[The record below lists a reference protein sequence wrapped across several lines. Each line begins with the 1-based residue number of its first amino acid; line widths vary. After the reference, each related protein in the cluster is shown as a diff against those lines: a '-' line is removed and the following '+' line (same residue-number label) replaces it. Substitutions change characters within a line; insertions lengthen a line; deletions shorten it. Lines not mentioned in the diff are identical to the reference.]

1 MTNQELE
8 KIYTESYRAV
18 YWTAMSLLKNEAD
31 AEDIVQETFLTLIK
45 SYDTIKDKSKVTS
58 WLKKTAANKCL
69 DRIKMTKTVNVDDE
83 VLENIE
89 TVPENFLPDSLVESE
104 AMRKIIM
111 DIIEK
116 TLSEDVRRTIILF
129 YFDEMST
136 KEISEALGIPQ
147 GTVLWRLNFARNKIK
162 KEVEKYEEDSN
173 TKLFAVP
180 LPFLTQLFTAESEQV
195 PLRPMPAGLYNL
207 LSASSEAASTGAGE
221 QIAAEAVRKGTG
233 FAMKKIIIFICAAVL
248 SIGAVTALILYKVN
262 DDKNDHPETRV
273 TSSKKDKD
281 QKKKKEVD
289 KDKDKKAT
297 EEPADSG
304 ISPVISDVS
313 EVIDPSES
321 TDPTVSQT
329 EDDRIH
335 YPIDDLSAEDFVA
348 LYVYY
353 QEAAFSIPNGSMD
366 DFASYLKNPIDGIDR
381 YENSLGFFWYG
392 KYNAV
397 FTGKG
402 DCITGINIS
411 QYDFDSNQQTHFFL
425 GCEVRDQETA
435 DAIVDAFVAYYT
447 QGDYSYIKDVNEI
460 DPENPHDRGY
470 LIRINDECAHTIS
483 YNRWEMSEDNVY
495 YDISISSTIK
505 WWK

>member
-69 DRIKMTKTVNVDDE
+69 DRIKLTKTVNVDDE

-116 TLSEDVRRTIILF
+116 ILSEDVRRTIILF

-136 KEISEALGIPQ
+136 KEISDLLGVPQ

-162 KEVEKYEEDSN
+162 KEVEKYEEESN

-207 LSASSEAASTGAGE
+207 LSASSEAASTEAGE
-221 QIAAEAVRKGTG
+221 QIAAEAVRKGIG
-233 FAMKKIIIFICAAVL
+233 FTMKKIIIFICAAVL

-262 DDKNDHPETRV
+262 DNKNNTPETRV
-273 TSSKKDKD
+273 TVSKKDKD
-281 QKKKKEVD
+281 QKKKKET
-289 KDKDKKAT
+289 DKDKKAT
-297 EEPADSG
+297 EDTDDSG
-304 ISPVISDVS
+304 ISPVISDGS
-313 EVIDPSES
+313 EEIDPSES
-321 TDPTVSQT
+321 TDPNVSQT
-329 EDDRIH
+329 EDDYIR
-335 YPIDDLSAEDFVA
+335 YPVGDLSAEEMVD
-348 LYVYY
+348 LYQYY
-353 QEAAFSIPNGSMD
+353 QEAEFSIPIGSVD
-366 DFASYLKNPIDGIDR
+366 DLEGYLKNPIDRTER
-381 YENSLGFFWYG
+381 YDMARYFSWYD
-392 KYNAV
+392 YS
-397 FTGKG
+397 TYDSTYPWRT
-402 DCITGINIS
+402 DCVTAIYLD
-411 QYDFDSNQQTHFFL
+411 QYDYDSCQKTQVFMSFTIL
-425 GCEVRDQETA
+425 DEEKA
-435 DAIVDAFVAYYT
+435 LAIVDAFVARYT
-447 QGDYSYIKDVNEI
+447 QGTYAYIKDEKEI
-460 DPENPHDRGY
+460 DPDSNCEVGY
-470 LIRINDECAHTIS
+470 LIRIDDDCAHMIS
-483 YNRWEMSEDNVY
+483 CSKEETPYGAIQ
-495 YDISISSTIK
+495 YDISMTSHIT

>member
-69 DRIKMTKTVNVDDE
+69 DRIKLTKTVNVDDE

-162 KEVEKYEEDSN
+162 KEVEKYEEESN

-207 LSASSEAASTGAGE
+207 LSASSEAASTEAGK

-233 FAMKKIIIFICAAVL
+233 IMIKKVIIALVAVL
-248 SIGAVTALILYKVN
+248 AAGAVAGVIYLNTNQK
-262 DDKNDHPETRV
+262 
-273 TSSKKDKD
+273 SDKD
-281 QKKKKEVD
+281 TEISIKETTE
-289 KDKDKKAT
+289 ATT
-297 EEPADSG
+297 EETTEK
-304 ISPVISDVS
+304 IT
-313 EVIDPSES
+313 EES
-321 TDPTVSQT
+321 TDVVVESTTENTTSEPDATTTEPVDEESQKAIAYPNGGQENASGTVFISFEGKSADEIRENIIEISRT
-329 EDDRIH
+329 TKDATPENFAERCMV
-335 YPIDDLSAEDFVA
+335 YPIDYSYSDEADEMIFYYWHLRLQEGAEGIDHVNVYIVRNDDGSLNMASRASVILTCQNRERWEELYNTSCDALMQLTGCNSLMKSGSGDNEASHYLTYFVA
-348 LYVYY
+348 
-353 QEAAFSIPNGSMD
+353 
-366 DFASYLKNPIDGIDR
+366 K
-381 YENSLGFFWYG
+381 
-392 KYNAV
+392 
-397 FTGKG
+397 
-402 DCITGINIS
+402 
-411 QYDFDSNQQTHFFL
+411 DFDENGNFKLHVEIPL
-425 GCEVRDQETA
+425 
-435 DAIVDAFVAYYT
+435 
-447 QGDYSYIKDVNEI
+447 I
-460 DPENPHDRGY
+460 DPEDVQN
-470 LIRINDECAHTIS
+470 EA
-483 YNRWEMSEDNVY
+483 
-495 YDISISSTIK
+495 
-505 WWK
+505 